1 MAGDTIIRLGLT
13 PDHKEIINRICS
25 QYPHVEEVIVVG
37 SRAKGKY
44 MPGSDIDLAIKGS
57 NLTREDLCSLAGAF
71 EESLL
76 PFFVD
81 LLSYSSITNPDL
93 KAHIDRV
100 GITIYKQ

>member
-1 MAGDTIIRLGLT
+1 MAGDTSIRLGLT
-13 PDHKEIINRICS
+13 PGHKAIIDRIFS
-25 QYPHVEEVIVVG
+25 QYPHVEEAVVFG
-37 SRAKGKY
+37 SRAKGNYK
-44 MPGSDIDLAIKGS
+44 PGSDIDLAIKGP
-57 NLTREDLCSLAGAF
+57 NLTIEDLCSLAGAF

-81 LLSYSSITNPDL
+81 LISYSSITNPDL

>member
-1 MAGDTIIRLGLT
+1 MVGDTIIRLGLT
-13 PDHKEIINRICS
+13 PGHQAIIDRIFS
-25 QYPHVEEVIVVG
+25 QYPHVEEAVVFG
-37 SRAKGKY
+37 SRAKGNYK
-44 MPGSDIDLAIKGS
+44 PGSDIDFAIKGS

-71 EESLL
+71 EASLL

-100 GITIYKQ
+100 GVTIYKQ

>member
-1 MAGDTIIRLGLT
+1 MAGDAITRLGLT
-13 PDHKEIINRICS
+13 PGHKAIIDRIFS
-25 QYPHVEEVIVVG
+25 RYPHVEEVIVFG
-37 SRAKGKY
+37 SRAKGNYK
-44 MPGSDIDLAIKGS
+44 PGSDIDLAIKGPS
-57 NLTREDLCSLAGAF
+57 LTREDLCALAGAF

-100 GITIYKQ
+100 GISIYRQ